1 VQLFKQCQVL
11 VGRGELLL
19 QAEAE
24 VQGRMQVADQVEVSL
39 RLQVPRME
47 ATSVVLQERSQLV
60 APLELVVVELRMQV
74 AAVAAFGAVAVEL
87 HTQVAVAVHRSLLQ
101 VRTESP
107 TPPPWAMEMA
117 QYEFGFLK
125 QQQWLH
131 PHSSQ
136 GRAGRDRANSPG
148 WFHLLMM

>member
-1 VQLFKQCQVL
+1 
-11 VGRGELLL
+11 LLL
-19 QAEAE
+19 QAAAE
-24 VQGRMQVADQVEVSL
+24 VQGRTQEVAQVEVSL

-47 ATSVVLQERSQLV
+47 ATLVVLEERSQLV
-60 APLELVVVELRMQV
+60 APLEQVVVERRM
-74 AAVAAFGAVAVEL
+74 
-87 HTQVAVAVHRSLLQ
+87 QVAVAVAIGVAVAALHMQAAAEVRRLLMR
-101 VRTESP
+101 VYMELL

-117 QYEFGFLK
+117 QFEFGFLK

-136 GRAGRDRANSPG
+136 GRAGRAQANSLG